1 MESKFEK
8 WLLKNGWRRD
18 DTIHAYL
25 YYSPDN
31 TNCVCFKL
39 GNLLFPLPT
48 IKEGHKIKTDNET
61 IQKAINKYS
70 YESVIESMF
79 NPKVI
84 LTL

>member
-8 WLLKNGWRRD
+8 WLLRNGWNQLERVNDLRYSNPDTFKSIYFKNG
-18 DTIHAYL
+18 L
-25 YYSPDN
+25 
-31 TNCVCFKL
+31 
-39 GNLLFPLPT
+39 LLFPKPQ
-48 IKEGHKIKTDNET
+48 IKEGYKFKSDQET

-70 YESVIESMF
+70 YESVVESMF